1 MNNEDIIKLQEATKI
16 LYWYSRDDYLGNYPN
31 REYDKE
37 IKREQ
42 EIAAATWKLLQQQ
55 MPYYYQLSL
64 NSSKIRSIG

>member
-42 EIAAATWKLLQQQ
+42 EIAAVTWKLLQQQ
-55 MPYYYQLSL
+55 MP
-64 NSSKIRSIG
+64 